1 MNVEKYRE
9 TSYKYELK
17 WLKLLSGLNSMT
29 ITEVLQF
36 ADRLVFAHRGKHLDD
51 IQETVIKGVWQ
62 GKTYENIAQECNRSE
77 SRIRDVGYQLWKTFS
92 ESLGE
97 DINKS
102 NFCSSIERLH
112 IQEKFSICRT
122 NCNFNFGSQTLYQYQ
137 KYPQNSQTKDA
148 AKITYQD
155 LSIAPTI
162 NHAYFYG
169 RTQELEILSDYI
181 FHQKTRLMSVLGLS
195 GIGKTTLVKKFI
207 DLNIQQ
213 FDVVIWRNLKL
224 VKSLNS
230 LMTELLKKISLEN
243 QNILISDEQFTQ
255 FFDLL
260 SSQKCLIVLDDV
272 QNIFISRKFAGQYQ
286 YQHTEYQNLFQAATQ
301 IEHQSCLIL
310 ISQEKTQEMTA
321 LDRDLYPI
329 QCLELEGLDNS
340 TGIEIIQEYK
350 LQDRDYWLNLNNMY
364 LGNPL
369 YLQYICTLIKD
380 IFQDLVSQ
388 FIAEGNL
395 ILTEEMKLL
404 FETLYQRMSDIEKQ
418 IVFKM
423 SKSDENVSIED
434 LKKSCSF
441 SSIDIINGLQSLKRR
456 YLLNQIKTNNTLFS
470 LSSLFKEYIK
480 NFQMQN

>member
-1 MNVEKYRE
+1 
-9 TSYKYELK
+9 
-17 WLKLLSGLNSMT
+17 MT

-102 NFCSSIERLH
+102 NFCSTIERLH
-112 IQEKFSICRT
+112 IQEKSSISSIYRT
-122 NCNFNFGSQTLYQYQ
+122 NRSNCNFNFGSQTLYQYQ
-137 KYPQNSQTKDA
+137 KYSQDSQIEDTTKR
-148 AKITYQD
+148 TYQD

-195 GIGKTTLVKKFI
+195 GIGKTTLVKRFI
-207 DLNIQQ
+207 DLNIQK

-224 VKSLNS
+224 VKSLNY
-230 LMTELLKKISLEN
+230 LMTDLLKKISILN
-243 QNILISDEQFTQ
+243 QNILISDEQLTQ
-255 FFDLL
+255 IFDLL
-260 SSQKCLIVLDDV
+260 SRQKCLIVLDDV
-272 QNIFISRKFAGQYQ
+272 QNIFISGKFAGQYQ
-286 YQHTEYQNLFQAATQ
+286 TQHTEYQNLFQAIAQT
-301 IEHQSCLIL
+301 EHQSCLIL
-310 ISQEKTQEMTA
+310 ISQEKAQEMTA
-321 LDRDLYPI
+321 LDRELYPI

-340 TGIEIIQEYK
+340 AGLKIIQEYK
-350 LQDRDYWLNLNNMY
+350 LQDREYWLNLNNMY

-369 YLQYICTLIKD
+369 YLQYISTLIKD

-388 FIAEGNL
+388 LIAEGNL
-395 ILTEEMKLL
+395 IITEEMKLL
-404 FETLYQRMSDIEKQ
+404 FDTSYQRMSDVEKQ
-418 IVFKM
+418 IVLKI
-423 SKSDENVSIED
+423 SQWDENISRED
-434 LKKSCSF
+434 LKKSCSL
-441 SSIDIINGLQSLKRR
+441 SSTDIINGLQSLKRR
-456 YLLNQIKTNNTLFS
+456 YLLNQIKTNNTLFR
-470 LSSLFKEYIK
+470 LPSLFKEYIK
-480 NFQMQN
+480 NFQMQNSTIVAATRNTEVE

>member
-1 MNVEKYRE
+1 
-9 TSYKYELK
+9 
-17 WLKLLSGLNSMT
+17 MT

-102 NFCSSIERLH
+102 NFCSSIERL
-112 IQEKFSICRT
+112 QTEAKSRQNICVGT
-122 NCNFNFGSQTLYQYQ
+122 NHKNICVGTNHNFGSQTLYQYQ
-137 KYPQNSQTKDA
+137 KYPQDSQIKDT
-148 AKITYQD
+148 AKTTFQD
-155 LSIAPTI
+155 LSIAPKI
-162 NHAYFYG
+162 NPAYFYG
-169 RTQELEILSDYI
+169 RTQELEILSEYI

-195 GIGKTTLVKKFI
+195 GIGKTTLVKRFI
-207 DLNIQQ
+207 DLNLQK

-224 VKSLNS
+224 VKSLNF
-230 LMTELLKKISLEN
+230 LMTDLLKKISLEN

-255 FFDLL
+255 FLDLL
-260 SSQKCLIVLDDV
+260 SRQKCLIVLDDV
-272 QNIFISRKFAGQYQ
+272 QNIFISGKFAGQYQ
-286 YQHTEYQNLFQAATQ
+286 NQHTEYQNLFRAIAQT
-301 IEHQSCLIL
+301 EHQSCLLL
-310 ISQEKTQEMTA
+310 ISQEKAQEMTA
-321 LDRDLYPI
+321 LDRKLYPV
-329 QCLELEGLDNS
+329 QCLELEGLDNLA
-340 TGIEIIQEYK
+340 GIEIIQGYK
-350 LQDRDYWLNLNNMY
+350 LQDREYWLNLNNMY

-369 YLQYICTLIKD
+369 YLEYISTLIKD

-395 ILTEEMKLL
+395 IITEEMKLL
-404 FETLYQRMSDIEKQ
+404 FDASYQRMSDAEKQ
-418 IVFKM
+418 IVLKI
-423 SKSDENVSIED
+423 SKCDENVSIED
-434 LKKSCSF
+434 LKKSCSL

>member
-1 MNVEKYRE
+1 
-9 TSYKYELK
+9 
-17 WLKLLSGLNSMT
+17 MT
-29 ITEVLQF
+29 ITEILQF

-97 DINKS
+97 EINKS
-102 NFCSSIERLH
+102 NFRSTIERL
-112 IQEKFSICRT
+112 QTEAKSRQNICVGT
-122 NCNFNFGSQTLYQYQ
+122 NHNFGSQNLYQYQ
-137 KYPQNSQTKDA
+137 KYPQYSQSKDTT
-148 AKITYQD
+148 KITFQD

-162 NHAYFYG
+162 NPAYFYG
-169 RTQELEILSDYI
+169 RTKELEIISNYI
-181 FHQKTRLMSVLGLS
+181 LHQKTRLMSVLGLS
-195 GIGKTTLVKKFI
+195 GIGKTTLVKIFI

-213 FDVVIWRNLKL
+213 FDVVIWRNFKL

-230 LMTELLKKISLEN
+230 LMTELLKKITLQN

-255 FFDLL
+255 FLDLL
-260 SSQKCLIVLDDV
+260 SRQKCLIVLDDV

-286 YQHTEYQNLFQAATQ
+286 TQHTEYQNLFQAIAQT
-301 IEHQSCLIL
+301 EHQSCVIL
-310 ISQEKTQEMTA
+310 ISQEKAQEMTA
-321 LDRDLYPI
+321 LDRELYPI

-340 TGIEIIQEYK
+340 AGIEIIQEYK
-350 LQDRDYWLNLNNMY
+350 LQDRDYWLKLNNMY

-388 FIAEGNL
+388 LIAEENL
-395 ILTEEMKLL
+395 IITEEMKLL
-404 FETLYQRMSDIEKQ
+404 FDTLYQRMSEIEKQ
-418 IVFKM
+418 IVLKI
-423 SKSDENVSIED
+423 SKCDENISIED
-434 LKKSCSF
+434 LKKSCSL

-470 LSSLFKEYIK
+470 LSPLFKEYIK

>member
-1 MNVEKYRE
+1 
-9 TSYKYELK
+9 
-17 WLKLLSGLNSMT
+17 MT
-29 ITEVLQF
+29 ITEILQF

-62 GKTYENIAQECNRSE
+62 GKTYDNIAQECNRSE

-97 DINKS
+97 EINKS
-102 NFCSSIERLH
+102 NFRSTIERLQ
-112 IQEKFSICRT
+112 IQEKSSICRT

-137 KYPQNSQTKDA
+137 KYPQDSQSKDI
-148 AKITYQD
+148 AKTTFQD

-169 RTQELEILSDYI
+169 RTKELEILSNYI

-195 GIGKTTLVKKFI
+195 GIGKTTLVKRFI
-207 DLNIQQ
+207 DLNIQK

-230 LMTELLKKISLEN
+230 LMTDLLKKISIEN

-255 FFDLL
+255 FLDLL
-260 SSQKCLIVLDDV
+260 SRQKCLIVLDDV

-286 YQHTEYQNLFQAATQ
+286 TQHTEYQNLFQAIAQT
-301 IEHQSCLIL
+301 EHQSCVIL
-310 ISQEKTQEMTA
+310 ISQEKAQEMTA
-321 LDRDLYPI
+321 LDRELYPI
-329 QCLELEGLDNS
+329 QCLELGGLDNS
-340 TGIEIIQEYK
+340 SGIEIIQEYK
-350 LQDRDYWLNLNNMY
+350 LQDREYWLNLNNTY

-380 IFQDLVSQ
+380 IFQDQVSQ
-388 FIAEGNL
+388 LIAEGNL
-395 ILTEEMKLL
+395 IITEEMKLL
-404 FETLYQRMSDIEKQ
+404 FDTSYQRMSDIEKQ
-418 IVFKM
+418 IVLKI
-423 SKSDENVSIED
+423 SKSHENVSIED
-434 LKKSCSF
+434 LKKSCSL

-456 YLLNQIKTNNTLFS
+456 YLLNSIKNNNTLFS
-470 LSSLFKEYIK
+470 LSPLFKEYIK